1 MGHVDPESTAVYL
14 TITADLLAEANRRF
28 EAFAGPAWL
37 EAAP

>member
-1 MGHVDPESTAVYL
+1 MGHVDPGSTAVYL
-14 TITADLLAEANRRF
+14 TITTGLLAEASLRF